1 MLKETKTEERLNR
14 HKITQEDF
22 TPENLVEG
30 LFAHVPEDV
39 FTDFTK
45 TVLDP
50 ACGTG
55 NIINYVLA
63 RRLEHTETPEQAI
76 EALST
81 LHGVELM
88 ADNVEE
94 NKEII
99 RRMLVERYPGIDMV
113 AVDQVL
119 DRNIVCGDAFTT
131 LCQSTAQCLSPSHAH
146 EVDTFARK
154 YT

>member
-1 MLKETKTEERLNR
+1 MLKETITDKRKER
-14 HKITQEDF
+14 HSVTQEDF
-22 TPENLVEG
+22 TPENVVAS
-30 LFAHVPEDV
+30 LFDHVPEDV

-99 RRMLVERYPGIDMV
+99 RRMLVERYPGVDMA

-119 DRNIVCGDAFTT
+119 DKNIVCGDAFSYLVSMSVPGLT
-131 LCQSTAQCLSPSHAH
+131 H
-146 EVDTFARK
+146 EHTRLRIV
-154 YT
+154 